1 MDQAASST
9 KSPWDSSPRGNSSSD
24 EESCPIQR
32 ITKKAVADAM
42 KKEHPRAKAL
52 RLRNE
57 EIYGKTKRSSAAPPV
72 EPSRQNKKKK
82 ALPETTSGGGGKS
95 PNYSED
101 EDFFISCA
109 YVNVSVDPIK
119 GVGQKAGTFWTR
131 VHEKFLI
138 LSQKHFSDHDLEMPF
153 RTKESIE

>member
-1 MDQAASST
+1 MDQAALST
-9 KSPWDSSPRGNSSSD
+9 KLPWDSSPGGNSSSD
-24 EESCPIQR
+24 EESCPIRR
-32 ITKKAVADAM
+32 INKKVVADAM
-42 KKEHPRAKAL
+42 KKKNTPGAKAL

-72 EPSRQNKKKK
+72 ESSRQNKKKK
-82 ALPETTSGGGGKS
+82 ALPERTSGGGGKS

-119 GVGQKAGTFWTR
+119 GVGQKADTFWTR

-138 LSQKHFSDHDLEMPF
+138 AEAFLRP
-153 RTKESIE
+153 